1 MKKRLYR
8 NFVNLTYTEGSM
20 SKNHLKCA
28 LIGGLIVFI
37 WGLFSWMVFPWHQ
50 TCLKKFTNESDVAD
64 TIRDNAPEAGMYVL
78 PNTFAYHD
86 GNTSQ
91 RDMARGMEMLE
102 KGPFMF
108 ASVRPNGIGKMSMGP
123 FIISLIIQIIGAFI
137 VTWLLMQTKN
147 LPFKK
152 QVGFVTVF
160 GLGVGILGQFPDWNW
175 WGFSYGYILSNIVD
189 LIIGWFLAGFGI
201 AKVLKK

>member
-1 MKKRLYR
+1 
-8 NFVNLTYTEGSM
+8 M

-37 WGLFSWMVFPWHQ
+37 WSLFSWMIFPWHQ
-50 TCLKKFTNESDVAD
+50 TCLKKFNNESDVAD
-64 TIRDNAPEAGMYVL
+64 VIRANAPEAGMYVL

-86 GNTSQ
+86 GSTSQ
-91 RDMARGMEMLE
+91 KDMTAGMQMLE

-108 ASVRPNGIGKMSMGP
+108 ASVKPQGIGKMTIGP

-137 VTWLLMQTKN
+137 ATWMLLQAKN

-160 GLGVGILGQFPDWNW
+160 GLAVGILGYLPDWNW
-175 WGFSYGYILSNIVD
+175 WGFSSGYVFAHIVD
-189 LIIGWFLAGFGI
+189 LVVGWFLAGFAI